1 MKRLLLILAVLVT
14 ALTVGV
20 GSAQAT
26 PPPVGL
32 KVYDNTSGGTQI
44 GFWLK
49 HGTGWSW
56 HSTNATAE
64 KRLGCSITAYAWD
77 TQVPS
82 ILHVVAWTVK
92 PTTANPYHVSHGVIF
107 FVQSITRQTKA
118 TCTLRH
124 KRADGTWLYKTVTAS
139 WNGT

>member
-64 KRLGCSITAYAWD
+64 KRLGCWITAYAW
-77 TQVPS
+77 TPRCRRS
-82 ILHVVAWTVK
+82 CPWLPWTVK

-124 KRADGTWLYKTVTAS
+124 KRRRPGCKTVTAS